1 MRKKQGNAKKF
12 LLIIIVFFLI
22 GFFGYRFL
30 ESQSYKIDSE
40 EILEVYNQDKHSQ
53 YFYSKLN
60 EKDQETYRRIYYTF
74 VNFSKSIPLEEND
87 SDKVSDIF
95 QNVIDDHPEIFY
107 INPEFQ
113 YTDTHKFIFIPK
125 FNFSKE
131 QVENTNRAIQQK
143 TNEIIQKANQQKD
156 DIQKAKI
163 LYDYIIKSVEYKEQ
177 TDVDQRIPSALLD
190 QKSVCAG
197 YARAYQY
204 LLHQINIPCAYITGD
219 SKVETESKPGYD
231 GHAWNMVKI
240 NGDYYYCDTTWGDTV
255 DDDMEHACYA
265 YFLMDSD
272 DMLKCYQPDGA
283 YEKTLELGN
292 PYFHSIDGYMNK
304 YDENV
309 LSRAIQRGLKDKTRI
324 AEIKCENQAVYE
336 RVKRNLKSDYLGYR
350 LLTKNGC
357 WSDHSFYYCMD
368 EFQVIELYY

>member
-1 MRKKQGNAKKF
+1 MIKKF

-22 GFFGYRFL
+22 VFFGYRFL
-30 ESQSYKIDSE
+30 EFQSDKVDSQ
-40 EILEVYNQDKHSQ
+40 EILEIYQQDNHSQ

-74 VNFSKSIPLEEND
+74 VNFSRSIPLEESN
-87 SDKVSDIF
+87 SDKVSNIF
-95 QNVIDDHPEIFY
+95 QNVLDDHPEIYY
-107 INPEFQ
+107 INSEFQ

-125 FNFSKE
+125 FDLTQE
-131 QVENTNRAIQQK
+131 QVEKTNQAIQQK
-143 TNEIIQKANQQKD
+143 TSGIIHEATQQKD
-156 DIQKAKI
+156 DIQKAKL
-163 LYDYIIKSVEYKEQ
+163 LYDYIIKNVEYKEQ
-177 TDVDQRIPSALLD
+177 VGDDQKIPSALLD

-204 LLHQINIPCAYITGD
+204 LLHQVNISCAYITGD
-219 SKVETESKPGYD
+219 SKIETENRPGYD

-255 DDDMEHACYA
+255 DDDMEHTCYA
-265 YFLMDSD
+265 YFLMDSE
-272 DMLKCYQPDGA
+272 DMLKCYQPDSA
-283 YEKTLELGN
+283 YEKTSELGN
-292 PYFHSIDGYMNK
+292 PYFRSVDGYMGR

-309 LSRAIQRGLKDKTRI
+309 LSRAIQQGLKNKTRI

-350 LLTKNGC
+350 LLTKNKC

-368 EFQVIELYY
+368 ELKVIELYY